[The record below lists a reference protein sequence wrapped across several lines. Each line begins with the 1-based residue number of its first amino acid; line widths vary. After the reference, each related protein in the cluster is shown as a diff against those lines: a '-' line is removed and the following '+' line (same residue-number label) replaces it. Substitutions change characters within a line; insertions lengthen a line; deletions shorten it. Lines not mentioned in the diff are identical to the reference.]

1 MGAML
6 WMTVAAAVAASGGWI
21 QGVVGSDQA
30 VSDRDR
36 LYGRVVTAAGVVY
49 VGYLRWDGN
58 EGSWSDV
65 LDGDKDLPWENSRD
79 ARLLDEDLRHRT
91 RERSVS
97 IFGLRISWSRDDLSL
112 AEASRSGIRF
122 GHLRTLEVKGD
133 DRALL
138 TLKSGEAVEL
148 HGGSTDLGDEL
159 RSLVIE
165 DADRGPVELRWR
177 DLDLVEFMRAP
188 GDAPPPTGR
197 RLRGTLRTTAGDEFT
212 GLVAWDMDEILTSDV
227 LDGREGGV
235 EVEFPF
241 SSIARIERVGS
252 SGARVT
258 LTEGEVL
265 TLRGSND
272 VNDGNRG
279 ISISDP
285 HLGQVVVRWGAFDEL
300 VFHEADEGIGG
311 YDDFDGG
318 HALHGSVETETGD
331 VLTGWIRWD
340 NDEESTWELLNGEG
354 EGVSYHVELGRVSS
368 IRRLGTWGAEV
379 TLRDGRILEL
389 EDSNDVDS
397 GNRGIYVTLEEGE
410 TVLVP
415 WWDLREVRFSEP

>member
-227 LDGREGGV
+227 LDGREGAKG
-235 EVEFPF
+235 
-241 SSIARIERVGS
+241 SARPGP
-252 SGARVT
+252 G
-258 LTEGEVL
+258 
-265 TLRGSND
+265 
-272 VNDGNRG
+272 
-279 ISISDP
+279 
-285 HLGQVVVRWGAFDEL
+285 
-300 VFHEADEGIGG
+300 
-311 YDDFDGG
+311 
-318 HALHGSVETETGD
+318 
-331 VLTGWIRWD
+331 
-340 NDEESTWELLNGEG
+340 
-354 EGVSYHVELGRVSS
+354 
-368 IRRLGTWGAEV
+368 
-379 TLRDGRILEL
+379 
-389 EDSNDVDS
+389 
-397 GNRGIYVTLEEGE
+397 
-410 TVLVP
+410 
-415 WWDLREVRFSEP
+415 